1 MFEQIARGNV
11 NEITKLLLS
20 GIPVD
25 VLDGSKINDSTLHWA
40 CSFGHTDVAK
50 VLISH
55 GFDVNIANSD
65 GQTSLHIAAK
75 NLNYELVE
83 LLLLEGANTDF
94 SDVSGKTALESLPKE
109 HEQLQAILQ
118 NPPTPTMIY
127 RNEYENINACLLQ
140 NAALTASRDS
150 AEDEALRA
158 QYEDKKYQV
167 TEDYDDE
174 DDEAQ
179 DTSDPLLVFWP
190 PTQRQVR
197 RKLPPL
203 VLSNAETMLIC
214 VASIDIDIFPLLT
227 WSGLMDVLDRFGL
240 IAQAKRSSP
249 GAKIR
254 LCVDKNICPGRHKYE
269 IQIGPDQ
276 ACLTASD
283 STGLLYAVYSFVQL
297 LQLHSDI
304 AVRDGVTYVNIP
316 SITIRDWPDV
326 DNRAV
331 LWSYRTTARTSASG
345 MKETIELLS
354 RLRINMIFLVVD
366 PDGQDEDEVSASK
379 NNDTKPVVNNENKP
393 SPIDNSTT
401 RIYAIDE
408 ICRRHCVELVPTIVL
423 NSINQT
429 LPLEELKNFS
439 HSMILLVLNYDYSE
453 ILNSLQSTSDNVE
466 VNAEEVENACRN
478 ACEQSLI
485 AVQQVGLKTVM
496 ISSNEWTRRTAAPL
510 TIAIRLGLS
519 AVYKNYSQ
527 MFPSALFSKPVICVH
542 DFVSTLRVHSS
553 KMQEQGSSLSLL
565 PAFIDCDFMYP
576 ALLTKFYSF
585 LHAGFAWNRNSTIDM
600 IGDPSSATD
609 FGILR
614 EVASLLLFTQQ
625 LEKAAVAYSSIL
637 GVFTGELLRSTMAT
651 DESEGLSFQITE
663 LVKVEKILWYLLN
676 APTGVEDVP
685 APNKIAAS
693 HCVRFYRRLLNI
705 ANWRLGAAPKG
716 FLAEFAGV
724 DHKATVKDSYD
735 LEIDEFFSVIHIL
748 SVICR
753 AIILSY
759 TSLEKKQSITVD
771 LKFGEL
777 LEHLAPGTKS
787 DIANSLLESLE
798 HCGKLWKRRYDRSFL
813 LSVFS
818 DNSSN
823 SISQNDNDSNSKQTN
838 KNISENSNKF
848 RLNSKEQFLSQALPS
863 IPASE
868 VFRSI
873 SEKLPMPKNISK
885 DNLNKLFVN

>member
-1 MFEQIARGNV
+1 
-11 NEITKLLLS
+11 
-20 GIPVD
+20 
-25 VLDGSKINDSTLHWA
+25 
-40 CSFGHTDVAK
+40 
-50 VLISH
+50 LISH
-55 GFDVNIANSD
+55 GFDINTVNGE
-65 GQTSLHIAAK
+65 GQTALHIAAK
-75 NLNYELVE
+75 NLNYELIE
-83 LLLLEGANTDF
+83 LLLLEGANVDF
-94 SDVSGKTALESLPKE
+94 SDNMGKIALDVLPKE
-109 HEQLQAILQ
+109 NESIKSILE
-118 NPPTPTMIY
+118 NPPKPTMIY
-127 RNEYENINACLLQ
+127 RSEYESINACLIQ
-140 NAALTASRDS
+140 NAALNASRDS
-150 AEDEALRA
+150 AEDGAFRS
-158 QYEDKKYQV
+158 QYIASKQEEED
-167 TEDYDDE
+167 EE
-174 DDEAQ
+174 DDEIH
-179 DTSDPLLVFWP
+179 DGTDPLLVFWP

-203 VLSNAETMLIC
+203 VLNNSETMLIC

-304 AVRDGVTYVNIP
+304 VVKDGVTYVNIP

-331 LWSYRTTARTSASG
+331 LWSYRTTARTSATG

-354 RLRINMIFLVVD
+354 RLRINLIFLVVD
-366 PDGQDEDEVSASK
+366 PDSEEEDDSAFPKKETKSVGSINSNDSK
-379 NNDTKPVVNNENKP
+379 TSNSTV
-393 SPIDNSTT
+393 DNSTT

-408 ICRRHCVELVPTIVL
+408 ICRRHCVDLVPTIIL
-423 NSINQT
+423 NSIDQK

-439 HSMILLVLNYDYSE
+439 HSMILLVLNYDYNN
-453 ILNSLQSTSDNVE
+453 ILASFQTPTDYKDDNTDGSPANNSD
-466 VNAEEVENACRN
+466 EEVEIACRN

-496 ISSNEWTRRTAAPL
+496 ISSNDWTRRTAAPL
-510 TIAIRLGLS
+510 SIAIRLGLS

-553 KMQEQGSSLSLL
+553 RIQDQGSSLSLL

-585 LHAGFAWNRNSTIDM
+585 LHAGFAWNRNSTVDM
-600 IGDPSSATD
+600 IGDPASAAD
-609 FGILR
+609 FSILR

-637 GVFTGELLRSTMAT
+637 GVFTGELLRSTIAPN
-651 DESEGLSFQITE
+651 DEVEGLSYQMTE

-676 APTGVEDVP
+676 SSVGVEDVP

-693 HCVRFYRRLLNI
+693 HCVRYYRRLLNI
-705 ANWRLGAAPKG
+705 ANWRLGSAPKG

-724 DHKATVKDSYD
+724 DHKATSKETYD
-735 LEIDEFFSVIHIL
+735 PELDEFFSVIHML

-759 TSLEKKQSITVD
+759 TALEKKQTITSE
-771 LKFGEL
+771 LSFGEL

-798 HCGKLWKRRYDRSFL
+798 HCGKLWKKRYDRSFL
-813 LSVFS
+813 LSVFK
-818 DNSSN
+818 SN
-823 SISQNDNDSNSKQTN
+823 INYHTANIEND
-838 KNISENSNKF
+838 KF
-848 RLNSKEQFLSQALPS
+848 KLNSKEQFLSQALPP

-873 SEKLPMPKNISK
+873 SEKLPMPKNISG
-885 DNLNKLFVN
+885 DNLNKLFS

>member
-1 MFEQIARGNV
+1 M
-11 NEITKLLLS
+11 
-20 GIPVD
+20 
-25 VLDGSKINDSTLHWA
+25 
-40 CSFGHTDVAK
+40 
-50 VLISH
+50 ISH
-55 GFDVNIANSD
+55 GFDINTVNGE
-65 GQTSLHIAAK
+65 GQTALHIAAK
-75 NLNYELVE
+75 NLNYELIE
-83 LLLLEGANTDF
+83 LLLLEGANVDF
-94 SDVSGKTALESLPKE
+94 SDNMGKIALDVLPKE
-109 HEQLQAILQ
+109 NESIKSILE
-118 NPPTPTMIY
+118 NPPKPTMIY
-127 RNEYENINACLLQ
+127 RSEYESINACLIQ
-140 NAALTASRDS
+140 NAALNASRDS
-150 AEDEALRA
+150 AEDGAFRS
-158 QYEDKKYQV
+158 QYIASKQEEED
-167 TEDYDDE
+167 EE
-174 DDEAQ
+174 DDEIH
-179 DTSDPLLVFWP
+179 DGTDPLLVFWP

-203 VLSNAETMLIC
+203 VLNNSETMLIC

-304 AVRDGVTYVNIP
+304 VVKDGVTYVNIP

-331 LWSYRTTARTSASG
+331 LWSYRTTARTSATG

-354 RLRINMIFLVVD
+354 RLRINLIFLVVD
-366 PDGQDEDEVSASK
+366 PDSEEEDDSAFPKKETKSVGSINSNDSK
-379 NNDTKPVVNNENKP
+379 TSNSTV
-393 SPIDNSTT
+393 DNSTT

-408 ICRRHCVELVPTIVL
+408 ICRRHCVDLVPTIIL
-423 NSINQT
+423 NSIDQK

-439 HSMILLVLNYDYSE
+439 HSMILLVLNYDYNN
-453 ILNSLQSTSDNVE
+453 ILASFQTPTDYKDDNTDGSPANNSD
-466 VNAEEVENACRN
+466 EEVEIACRN

-496 ISSNEWTRRTAAPL
+496 ISSNDWTRRTAAPL
-510 TIAIRLGLS
+510 SIAIRLGLS

-553 KMQEQGSSLSLL
+553 RIQDQGSSLSLL

-585 LHAGFAWNRNSTIDM
+585 LHAGFAWNRNSTVDM
-600 IGDPSSATD
+600 IGDPASAAD
-609 FGILR
+609 FSILR

-637 GVFTGELLRSTMAT
+637 GVFTGELLRSTIAPN
-651 DESEGLSFQITE
+651 DEVEGLSYQMTE

-676 APTGVEDVP
+676 SSVGVEDVP

-693 HCVRFYRRLLNI
+693 HCVRYYRRLLNI
-705 ANWRLGAAPKG
+705 ANWRLGSAPKG

-724 DHKATVKDSYD
+724 DHKATSKETYD
-735 LEIDEFFSVIHIL
+735 PELDEFFSVIHML

-759 TSLEKKQSITVD
+759 TALEKKQTITSE
-771 LKFGEL
+771 LSFGEL

-798 HCGKLWKRRYDRSFL
+798 HCGKLWKKRYDRSFL
-813 LSVFS
+813 LSVFK
-818 DNSSN
+818 SN
-823 SISQNDNDSNSKQTN
+823 INYHTANIEND
-838 KNISENSNKF
+838 KF
-848 RLNSKEQFLSQALPS
+848 KLNSKEQFLSQALPP

-873 SEKLPMPKNISK
+873 SEKLPMPKNISG
-885 DNLNKLFVN
+885 DNLNKLFS

>member
-1 MFEQIARGNV
+1 M
-11 NEITKLLLS
+11 LS

-25 VLDGSKINDSTLHWA
+25 VLDGSKTNDSTLHWA
-40 CSFGHTDVAK
+40 CSFGHVDVAK

-55 GFDVNIANSD
+55 GFDVNIVNAD

-83 LLLLEGANTDF
+83 LLLLEGANPDF
-94 SDVSGKTALESLPKE
+94 SDISGKTALESLPKE
-109 HEQLQAILQ
+109 NEQIQAILK
-118 NPPTPTMIY
+118 NPPTPTRIY
-127 RNEYENINACLLQ
+127 RNEYENINASLLQ

-150 AEDEALRA
+150 IEEEALRE
-158 QYEDKKYQV
+158 QYESKKNIV
-167 TEDYDDE
+167 TEDFDEE
-174 DDEAQ
+174 DDETHDSA
-179 DTSDPLLVFWP
+179 DPLLVFWP

-304 AVRDGVTYVNIP
+304 AVRDGVTYVNVP

-366 PDGQDEDEVSASK
+366 PEGQDDDVLPAPINDIKPTGTSDSK
-379 NNDTKPVVNNENKP
+379 ATP
-393 SPIDNSTT
+393 SDNSTT

-439 HSMILLVLNYDYSE
+439 HSMILLVLNYDYSD
-453 ILNSLQSTSDNVE
+453 ILSSLQSPTDDAE
-466 VNAEEVENACRN
+466 VNGDSDLKAEEVENACRN

-510 TIAIRLGLS
+510 SIAIRLGLS

-542 DFVSTLRVHSS
+542 DFVSTLKLHSS
-553 KMQEQGSSLSLL
+553 RIQDQGSSLSLL

-600 IGDPSSATD
+600 IGDPSSASD

-625 LEKAAVAYSSIL
+625 LEKSAVAYSSIL
-637 GVFTGELLRSTMAT
+637 GVFTGELLKSTIAT
-651 DESEGLSFQITE
+651 DETDGSSFQITE

-676 APTGVEDVP
+676 SPADVENVP
-685 APNKIAAS
+685 APSKIAAS

-724 DHKATVKDSYD
+724 DHKATAKDSYD

-759 TSLEKKQSITVD
+759 TSLEKKQSIPSD

-798 HCGKLWKRRYDRSFL
+798 HCGKLWKKRYDRSFL

-818 DNSSN
+818 GNNGSNSSN
-823 SISQNDNDSNSKQTN
+823 DSNNNNSTSIPAN
-838 KNISENSNKF
+838 SNRSENSKF
-848 RLNSKEQFLSQALPS
+848 RLNSKEQFLSQSLPP

-885 DNLNKLFVN
+885 DNLNKLFT

>member
-1 MFEQIARGNV
+1 M
-11 NEITKLLLS
+11 
-20 GIPVD
+20 
-25 VLDGSKINDSTLHWA
+25 
-40 CSFGHTDVAK
+40 
-50 VLISH
+50 
-55 GFDVNIANSD
+55 
-65 GQTSLHIAAK
+65 
-75 NLNYELVE
+75 
-83 LLLLEGANTDF
+83 EGANPDF
-94 SDVSGKTALESLPKE
+94 SDNSGKIPLDVLPKE
-109 HEQLQAILQ
+109 NELVQSILK
-118 NPPTPTMIY
+118 NPPQPTMIY
-127 RNEYENINACLLQ
+127 RNEYEIINACLLQ
-140 NAALTASRDS
+140 NAALNASRDS
-150 AEDEALRA
+150 AEEGALRSQFDA
-158 QYEDKKYQV
+158 IKQDEED
-167 TEDYDDE
+167 EE
-174 DDEAQ
+174 DDEIYDSA
-179 DTSDPLLVFWP
+179 DPLLVFWP

-203 VLSNAETMLIC
+203 VLNNSETMLIC

-304 AVRDGVTYVNIP
+304 VVKDEVTYVNIP

-354 RLRINMIFLVVD
+354 RLRTNLIFLVVD
-366 PDGQDEDEVSASK
+366 PDDEEEDDSAVQKKETKSVGSVNTSDSK
-379 NNDTKPVVNNENKP
+379 TSNTTA
-393 SPIDNSTT
+393 DNSTT

-408 ICRRHCVELVPTIVL
+408 ICRRHCVDLIPTIIL
-423 NSINQT
+423 NSIDQK

-439 HSMILLVLNYDYSE
+439 HSMILLVLNYDYNSILASLETPTEYKDDTIYGTPVNSKSE
-453 ILNSLQSTSDNVE
+453 QVE
-466 VNAEEVENACRN
+466 MACRN

-496 ISSNEWTRRTAAPL
+496 ISSNDWTRRTAVPL
-510 TIAIRLGLS
+510 SIAIRLGLS

-553 KMQEQGSSLSLL
+553 RIQDQGSSLSLL

-600 IGDPSSATD
+600 IGDPASASD
-609 FGILR
+609 FSILR

-637 GVFTGELLRSTMAT
+637 GVFTGELLRSTIAPN
-651 DESEGLSFQITE
+651 DEVEGLSFQIIE

-676 APTGVEDVP
+676 SSVGVEDVP
-685 APNKIAAS
+685 APNKVAAS
-693 HCVRFYRRLLNI
+693 HCVRYYRRLLNI
-705 ANWRLGAAPKG
+705 ANWRLGSAPKG

-724 DHKATVKDSYD
+724 DHKATSKDAYD
-735 LEIDEFFSVIHIL
+735 LELDEFFSVIHML

-759 TSLEKKQSITVD
+759 TALEKKQTITSE

-798 HCGKLWKRRYDRSFL
+798 HCGKLWKKRYDRSFL
-813 LSVFS
+813 LSVFK
-818 DNSSN
+818 SN
-823 SISQNDNDSNSKQTN
+823 INYHTA
-838 KNISENSNKF
+838 NIEKDKF
-848 RLNSKEQFLSQALPS
+848 KLNSREQFLSQALPP
-863 IPASE
+863 IPGSE

-873 SEKLPMPKNISK
+873 SEKLPMPKNISG
-885 DNLNKLFVN
+885 DNLNKLFS